1 MTGPISEAF
10 ARATRERRLAF
21 IPYVMA
27 GDPDL
32 ATTEA
37 VVGALD
43 AAGADLVEL
52 GIPYSDP
59 LADGPT
65 IAAAGARALENQTR
79 PADVIGYVRRRAGD
93 CAPLLLFTYYNP
105 VYQFGIERFADAAAQ
120 AGAAGAIVPDLALEE
135 SGPLCNALHARG
147 LEMPLL
153 VAPSTPRERAK
164 RIAETASGFVYVVSR
179 LGVTGARAT
188 PDFTPLRAQL
198 SMLREVTDKPLAVGF
213 GLSRADEILAMR
225 ELADGVIV
233 GSALIDSFAGKTGA
247 AAARAAAQFVAPL
260 IGVCRDASALSYPSG
275 NASPS
280 D

>member
-1 MTGPISEAF
+1 MTGRVSEAF
-10 ARATRERRLAF
+10 ARAKRERRLAF

-32 ATTEA
+32 VTTEA
-37 VVGALD
+37 VVAAIA

-105 VYQFGIERFADAAAQ
+105 VYQFGIERFADAAAS

-135 SGPLCNALHARG
+135 SSALRDALHARG

-153 VAPSTPRERAK
+153 VAPSTPLERAK
-164 RIAETASGFVYVVSR
+164 RIAERASGFVYVVSR
-179 LGVTGARAT
+179 LGVTGAAKT

-198 SMLREVTDKPLAVGF
+198 SMLRDVTDKPLAVGF
-213 GLSRADEILAMR
+213 GMSRTAEVLAIR

-233 GSALIDSFAGKTGA
+233 GSALIDSYSGKTGA
-247 AAARAAAQFVAPL
+247 AAARAAMEFVTPL
-260 IGVCRDASALSYPSG
+260 IGACRDAPTSS
-275 NASPS
+275 
-280 D
+280 

>member
-164 RIAETASGFVYVVSR
+164 RIAEAASGFVYVVSR

-260 IGVCRDASALSYPSG
+260 IGACRDASALSYPSG